1 MTKPSELTRF
11 LCDLIA
17 IPSVNPSLG
26 GETHHQNGEEEV
38 ATFLIEKA
46 KRLGIAAQR
55 QAVLPDRKNV
65 IFRLKPK
72 NRVKQKVLLAPHLDV
87 VPADTKLF
95 SPRIKNGKIYGRGA
109 CDTKGSVASFFHAF
123 CEFAKDKGAPKETEI
138 IFAGLVDEE
147 FGQAGSRKLAAK
159 GPKAELAIAG
169 EPTNLQV
176 VTAHKGNIW
185 LRLKTKGK
193 AAHGATPENGENAIG
208 LMTSLLQALFHDY
221 PQILL
226 SKKHPLLGHPTLN
239 VGKISGGSQ
248 ANIVANSCI
257 LELDRRT
264 LPGESKTSIRNEFVS
279 LFKSKNLPIPEFECT
294 RSVPCPPLDTDPN
307 LPLVRDLLKA
317 SGKRKPRG
325 VPYFT
330 DASPLASGGTPSV
343 VFGPGDIA
351 QAHSE
356 NEFVEIKQL
365 EKAQDIISTFLKN
378 LP

>member
-87 VPADTKLF
+87 VPADSKLF
-95 SPRIKNGKIYGRGA
+95 SPRSKNGKIYGRGA
-109 CDTKGSVASFFHAF
+109 CDTKGSVAAFFHAF

-159 GPKAELAIAG
+159 GPKADLAIAG

-264 LPGESKTSIRNEFVS
+264 LPGESETSIRNEFVS
-279 LFKSKNLPIPEFECT
+279 LFKSKNLPIPEFEFT
-294 RSVPCPPLDTDPN
+294 RSAPCPPLDTDPN

>member
-26 GETHHQNGEEEV
+26 GETLHQNGEEEV
-38 ATFLIEKA
+38 VSFLIEKA
-46 KRLGIAAQR
+46 NRLGITAQR
-55 QAVLPDRKNV
+55 QAVLPGRKNV

-72 NRVKQKVLLAPHLDV
+72 GFVKQKVLLAPHLDV
-87 VPADTKLF
+87 VPGDRKLF
-95 SPRIKNGKIYGRGA
+95 SPKTRNGKIYGRGA
-109 CDTKGSVASFFHAF
+109 CDTKGSMAAFFTAF
-123 CEFAKDKGAPKETEI
+123 CELAKNKGAPKETEI

-147 FGQAGSRKLAAK
+147 FGQAGSRKLAEK
-159 GPKAELAIAG
+159 GPKADLAIAG

-193 AAHGATPENGENAIG
+193 AAHGATPEKGKNAIS
-208 LMTSLLQALFHDY
+208 LMTPLLQVLFQDY
-221 PQILL
+221 PEILRGR
-226 SKKHPLLGHPTLN
+226 KHPLLGHPTLN

-264 LPGESKTSIRNEFVS
+264 LPGESETSIKKEFIS
-279 LFKSKNLPIPEFECT
+279 LFKSKNLPIPAFEFT

-307 LPLVRDLLKA
+307 LPLVKDLLKA

-330 DASPLASGGTPSV
+330 DASPLARGGTPSV

-365 EKAQDIISTFLKN
+365 KKAQDIISTFLKN

>member
-159 GPKAELAIAG
+159 GPKADLAIAG

-264 LPGESKTSIRNEFVS
+264 LPGESETSIRNEFVS